1 MSNPIKDEFDKI
13 SLSKDISEINNI
25 IQVFQETGFLDRD
38 NCLFQHTHF
47 RRFTPAKQ
55 DISEFMSH

>member
-1 MSNPIKDEFDKI
+1 MSNPKKDEFDKI

-25 IQVFQETGFLDRD
+25 
-38 NCLFQHTHF
+38 
-47 RRFTPAKQ
+47 KQ

>member
-38 NCLFQHTHF
+38 NAIRL
-47 RRFTPAKQ
+47 KN
-55 DISEFMSH
+55 